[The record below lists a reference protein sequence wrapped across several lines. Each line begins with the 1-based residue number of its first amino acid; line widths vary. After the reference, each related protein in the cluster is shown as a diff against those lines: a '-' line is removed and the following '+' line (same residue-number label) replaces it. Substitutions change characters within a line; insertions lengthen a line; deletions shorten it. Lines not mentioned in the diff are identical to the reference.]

1 MIEIQIIYYR
11 QGGVGLWKLKG
22 KVTGYLLFPGNNHV
36 ETVAMFDRL
45 AKRGRR
51 RKGDGGG
58 IPPSPFLLLP
68 LVANLSNI
76 ATVST

>member
-1 MIEIQIIYYR
+1 MR
-11 QGGVGLWKLKG
+11 G

-58 IPPSPFLLLP
+58 RGGGRRRRDD
-68 LVANLSNI
+68 
-76 ATVST
+76 